1 MHLHYL
7 HCVMISCLFGK
18 LVGAKVTGPVVR
30 CVYHHHSIE
39 SMLWCEVN
47 LGKKIG
53 SFGHA
58 YVWWDVLLQSR
69 PPSCQ
74 DIYLQCKWQD
84 SQCYGR
90 GSLPQMNLNVTM
102 IFEEIVGFPFRRVW
116 NEGISSVFYCGNW
129 TFFPMKSIQY
139 FHQAL
144 LYKRDAIK
152 YMVVHINRQTFF
164 PVGCQHYCFDSVD
177 PQINQF
183 LAFLED

>member
-74 DIYLQCKWQD
+74 DIYIYSVNGKIPSIMVEEVCLRWTWMLQWFSKKLLV
-84 SQCYGR
+84 
-90 GSLPQMNLNVTM
+90 SLFAAFGTREFLLCFIAGIEPFFLWNLFN
-102 IFEEIVGFPFRRVW
+102 
-116 NEGISSVFYCGNW
+116 
-129 TFFPMKSIQY
+129 TFTK
-139 FHQAL
+139 
-144 LYKRDAIK
+144 
-152 YMVVHINRQTFF
+152 
-164 PVGCQHYCFDSVD
+164 HYSTREM
-177 PQINQF
+177 QSNIW
-183 LAFLED
+183 